1 MRIMNKLEILQQI
14 EVKLK
19 ERIEQDKE
27 DKKLKLISK
36 ILEEENWYLKIE
48 LNMFLDILM
57 TLDFS
62 KEEAL
67 NTYKELLR
75 I

>member
-1 MRIMNKLEILQQI
+1 MNKLKIVHQI
-14 EVKLK
+14 EARLK
-19 ERIEQDKE
+19 KKQEQNEK

-48 LNMFLDILM
+48 LDMFLDILM

-62 KEEAL
+62 FKESL
-67 NTYKELLR
+67 NIYKELLR

>member
-14 EVKLK
+14 EVRLK

>member
-1 MRIMNKLEILQQI
+1 MNKLEILHQI

>member
-14 EVKLK
+14 EVRLK

-27 DKKLKLISK
+27 DKMLKLIRK
-36 ILEEENWYLKIE
+36 ILVEENWYLKIE
-48 LNMFLDILM
+48 LNMFLDILV

>member
-1 MRIMNKLEILQQI
+1 MNKLEILQQI
-14 EVKLK
+14 EVRLK

-67 NTYKELLR
+67 NIYKELLR

>member
-1 MRIMNKLEILQQI
+1 MNKLEILQQI
-14 EVKLK
+14 EVRLK

>member
-1 MRIMNKLEILQQI
+1 MSLDNYRLILRQYTI
-14 EVKLK
+14 EN
-19 ERIEQDKE
+19 I
-27 DKKLKLISK
+27 
-36 ILEEENWYLKIE
+36 EENWYLKIE

>member
-1 MRIMNKLEILQQI
+1 MRIMNKLEILHQI

>member
-14 EVKLK
+14 EVRLK

-48 LNMFLDILM
+48 LNMFLDILV